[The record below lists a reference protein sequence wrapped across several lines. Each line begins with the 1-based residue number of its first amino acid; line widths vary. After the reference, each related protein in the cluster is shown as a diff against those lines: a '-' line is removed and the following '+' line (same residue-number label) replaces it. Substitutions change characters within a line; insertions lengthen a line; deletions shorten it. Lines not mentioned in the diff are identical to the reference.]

1 MVIPALYGGS
11 ELTRRGRA
19 FVGKVT
25 LHNRAH
31 DSFSPLGVRSGER
44 PLADGAILTAKPSAP
59 P

>member
-11 ELTRRGRA
+11 ELTRRGA

-31 DSFSPLGVRSGER
+31 DSFSPLGVRSGDC